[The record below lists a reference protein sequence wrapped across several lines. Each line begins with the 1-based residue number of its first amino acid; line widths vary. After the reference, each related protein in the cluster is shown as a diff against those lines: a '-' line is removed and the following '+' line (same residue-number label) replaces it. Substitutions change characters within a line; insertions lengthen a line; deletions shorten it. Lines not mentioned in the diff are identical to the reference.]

1 MEINGTQLID
11 ESQSLVWESLFKPE
25 VLKKCLPG
33 CESVEVVG
41 PEEFNII
48 LMAVVGPLKVRF
60 KGKLLMSDVKA
71 PNSCHMAFE
80 GQGGVAGFGKGTA
93 DVTLHTSGVGTQLTY
108 QAQAQVGGKLAQ
120 VGARLIEGVAKK
132 ITDDFFVAFRK
143 QLSGG
148 EAEVVIPAVASKGAS
163 LKPLEKKSICS
174 GSAAAVS
181 ASSGAKHLVPAW
193 WLIVALFS
201 GAAIAMMSARFMN

>member
-71 PNSCHMAFE
+71 PDSCHMAFE

-93 DVTLHTSGVGTQLTY
+93 DVTLHTSGTGTQLTY

-132 ITDDFFVAFRK
+132 IADDFFVAFRK

-163 LKPLEKKSICS
+163 LKPLEKKSIGS
-174 GSAAAVS
+174 GSAAVP

>member
-1 MEINGTQLID
+1 MEINGNQLINVP
-11 ESQSLVWESLFKPE
+11 QQNVWDALFNPE

-33 CESVEVVG
+33 CESVEVVS
-41 PEEFNII
+41 PEEFKIV
-48 LMAVVGPLKVRF
+48 LMAVVGPLKIKF

-93 DVTLHTSGVGTQLTY
+93 DVTLQTVGGETQLTY
-108 QAQAQVGGKLAQ
+108 QASAEVGGKLAQ

-132 ITDDFFVAFRK
+132 IADDFFVAFRK

-148 EAEVVIPAVASKGAS
+148 DEVATVSTSKKNV
-163 LKPLEKKSICS
+163 LKPLDTRASAKSLDTIS
-174 GSAAAVS
+174 NSTQYTGRM
-181 ASSGAKHLVPAW
+181 VPAW
-193 WLIVALFS
+193 WLVIALFS
-201 GAAIAMMSARFMN
+201 GAAIAIVSARLIN

>member
-1 MEINGTQLID
+1 MEINGNQLINVP
-11 ESQSLVWESLFKPE
+11 QQNVWDALFNPE

-33 CESVEVVG
+33 CESVEVVS
-41 PEEFNII
+41 PEEFKIV
-48 LMAVVGPLKVRF
+48 LMAVVGPLKIKF

-93 DVTLHTSGVGTQLTY
+93 DVTLQTVGGETQLTY
-108 QAQAQVGGKLAQ
+108 QASAEVGGKLAQ

-132 ITDDFFVAFRK
+132 IADDFFVAFRK

-148 EAEVVIPAVASKGAS
+148 DEVATVSTSKKNV
-163 LKPLEKKSICS
+163 LKPLDTRASAKSLDTIS
-174 GSAAAVS
+174 NSTQYTGQM
-181 ASSGAKHLVPAW
+181 VPAW
-193 WLIVALFS
+193 WLVIALFS
-201 GAAIAMMSARFMN
+201 GAAIAIVSARLIN